1 MEMAGEIE
9 TDAVITNPQVPQDN
23 IALQLPFAQ
32 LSSAPGFCF
41 LQQSLCVFVMQHDA
55 FP

>member
-9 TDAVITNPQVPQDN
+9 TDAVITNPHVPQDN

-32 LSSAPGFCF
+32 LPEASGFDC
-41 LQQSLCVFVMQHDA
+41 LQQSFCVFVIQHDA
-55 FP
+55 FL